1 MSAAGDFRDVEREAL
16 QRRSQRSAARTAAKT
31 LPAARVSQPVTGSSP
46 VVRLGRGAAIT
57 FNPALLTDA
66 ERSRFSRHMNARVSP
81 GKGVL
86 SNAEYYAQQAFIDVA
101 QISVPTVSGRDNVD
115 WVLKRGDGSTEVV
128 PDFVARAVQPRE
140 TGYAGAAA
148 ATVPTPVAVPLAP
161 LPAAVQA
168 APPVTAPPVT
178 APPVGALSVAAP
190 RGGALSSAAPLAG
203 PLPSAAPQ
211 FVAPQ
216 FAAPPVA
223 APLARPSAS
232 AAALALAAAAEIAVA
247 QAVAAQAAAV
257 HAEAEQVEAARVAA
271 AHTAAA
277 QAAAQRAAEQA
288 DAAQA
293 AAAEVAVEQ
302 SARVHAAAAQAAA
315 AHAAAQV
322 ASEHAATAQAAAAQA
337 AADAAEQAAT
347 WAAAE
352 QAAAQAAAE
361 RSAAEQAA
369 RSHAAAQA
377 AAQAAAEQSAAAT
390 AHAASAYASTFARTV
405 QVTVPLQV
413 PLTGPSRLPAPPEPE
428 PSAVVRSAAESA
440 ARVAAQRA
448 PQAPLTRSTR
458 ASAAPVPGGPIVP
471 SYVGAVTGS
480 QMLRAERDRAREIL
494 ARATALRVQTGHKST
509 GPNYRAALISEN
521 RARTKFFELNAQ
533 TEQATA
539 REARV
544 EYAAVRSA
552 LTEGTESY
560 RLEYEAQLTALASGV
575 VLPSLTDRIAAA
587 EAIVQRQDEAAALA
601 TDSAERWAAGAAQR
615 KVNHTE

>member
-16 QRRSQRSAARTAAKT
+16 LRRSQRSAARTAGKNP
-31 LPAARVSQPVTGSSP
+31 PAARVTQPATGSSA
-46 VVRLGRGAAIT
+46 VVRLGRSVAIT
-57 FNPALLTDA
+57 FNPALLSAA

-168 APPVTAPPVT
+168 APPVTAPLS
-178 APPVGALSVAAP
+178 GALSA
-190 RGGALSSAAPLAG
+190 AAPLAG
-203 PLPSAAPQ
+203 PLSIAAPL
-211 FVAPQ
+211 

-223 APLARPSAS
+223 AQPARSDAS
-232 AAALALAAAAEIAVA
+232 AAALALAAAAETAVA

-257 HAEAEQVEAARVAA
+257 HAEAAQLEAARVAA
-271 AHTAAA
+271 TQTAEARAAA
-277 QAAAQRAAEQA
+277 HRAAEQA
-288 DAAQA
+288 EAAQA

-302 SARVHAAAAQAAA
+302 SARVHAAAAQTAA

-337 AADAAEQAAT
+337 ATDAAEQSAAQ
-347 WAAAE
+347 AAAE
-352 QAAAQAAAE
+352 QAAAAE
-361 RSAAEQAA
+361 RSVAEQAA

-377 AAQAAAEQSAAAT
+377 AAQAAAEQAAAAT

-405 QVTVPLQV
+405 QVPVPLA
-413 PLTGPSRLPAPPEPE
+413 GPSRLPAPPEPE

-448 PQAPLTRSTR
+448 PQASLTRSTR
-458 ASAAPVPGGPIVP
+458 VPAAPVPGGPIVP

-521 RARTKFFELNAQ
+521 RARTKFFDLNAQ

-539 REARV
+539 REARI
-544 EYAAVRSA
+544 EYAAARSS
-552 LTEGTESY
+552 LTEGTENY

>member
-16 QRRSQRSAARTAAKT
+16 LRRSQRTAARTAGKN
-31 LPAARVSQPVTGSSP
+31 PPPARVAQPATGSSA
-46 VVRLGRGAAIT
+46 VVRLGRSVAIT
-57 FNPALLTDA
+57 FNPALLSPA

-148 ATVPTPVAVPLAP
+148 ATVPTPVAVPPAL
-161 LPAAVQA
+161 LPATVLA
-168 APPVTAPPVT
+168 APPVTAPLS
-178 APPVGALSVAAP
+178 GALST
-190 RGGALSSAAPLAG
+190 AAPLVG
-203 PLPSAAPQ
+203 PLSIA
-211 FVAPQ
+211 APQ

-223 APLARPSAS
+223 APQFAAPSVAAPLFAAPPVAAQPARSDAS
-232 AAALALAAAAEIAVA
+232 AAALALAAAAETAVA

-257 HAEAEQVEAARVAA
+257 HAESAQLEAARVAA
-271 AHTAAA
+271 TQTAEARAAA
-277 QAAAQRAAEQA
+277 HRAAEQA
-288 DAAQA
+288 EAAQA

-302 SARVHAAAAQAAA
+302 SARVHAAAAQTAA

-322 ASEHAATAQAAAAQA
+322 ASEHAATARAAAAQA
-337 AADAAEQAAT
+337 AADAAEQSAAQ
-347 WAAAE
+347 AAAE
-352 QAAAQAAAE
+352 QAAAAE
-361 RSAAEQAA
+361 RSVAEQAA

-377 AAQAAAEQSAAAT
+377 AAQAAAEQAAAAT

-405 QVTVPLQV
+405 QVPVPLA
-413 PLTGPSRLPAPPEPE
+413 GPSRLPAPPEPE

-448 PQAPLTRSTR
+448 PQASLTRSTR
-458 ASAAPVPGGPIVP
+458 VPAAPVPGGPIVP

-521 RARTKFFELNAQ
+521 RARTKFFDLNAQ

-539 REARV
+539 REARI
-544 EYAAVRSA
+544 EYAAVRSS
-552 LTEGTESY
+552 LTEGTENY